1 MGRMKCPGEGRGPCP
16 GSHKSSLST
25 GSEAGWNNVPF
36 ISNPDILFFLP
47 HAEHGVNHPPH
58 ASKFTQPYCLWALR
72 SQESAWGCQQ
82 EGSCRLSLAQCPCC
96 RCLGLKGQ
104 GWGGGAGEISICH
117 SCQQAL
123 TQLSFTERQHLL
135 HLQTT
140 AGEEFYPV
148 LIFHSRETGAELN

>member
-1 MGRMKCPGEGRGPCP
+1 MGLPTGRLLQAESSPVSLLQVPGAKGSGLGR
-16 GSHKSSLST
+16 
-25 GSEAGWNNVPF
+25 
-36 ISNPDILFFLP
+36 
-47 HAEHGVNHPPH
+47 
-58 ASKFTQPYCLWALR
+58 
-72 SQESAWGCQQ
+72 
-82 EGSCRLSLAQCPCC
+82 
-96 RCLGLKGQ
+96 
-104 GWGGGAGEISICH
+104 GGAGEISICH